1 MKQREVMNH
10 RQGSIGSAR
19 LALAAALVVGG
30 AAHAGDPRIAQD
42 SRTAFKSFAQP
53 LIGNW
58 DCNLRTW
65 DDRFHERMVETPQKR
80 RFEWALKG
88 NFLQESIYAVLRN
101 GESVHVGLNMISVD
115 PETMHI
121 LLSGFDAS
129 TPDRRMTLDGEL
141 APDLRHLTGRVQMQP
156 ATEGGEPPRRL
167 EWQWLDDNR
176 TSARTY
182 ARAPNGREFL
192 NTELI
197 CKRPDGSENKSNW

>member
-1 MKQREVMNH
+1 MKQREIMND
-10 RQGSIGSAR
+10 RQGSSR
-19 LALAAALVVGG
+19 LRWLALAAALAVGG

-65 DDRFHERMVETPQKR
+65 DDRFHERMTETPQKR
-80 RFEWALKG
+80 RFEWVLKG
-88 NFLQESIYAVLRN
+88 TFLQENIYAVLRN
-101 GESVHVGLNMISVD
+101 GETAHVGMNMISVD
-115 PETMHI
+115 PETTHI
-121 LLSGFDAS
+121 LLSGFGAA

-141 APDLRHLTGRVQMQP
+141 APDLRHLTGRVQLQP
-156 ATEGGEPPRRL
+156 ATEDGDSPRRL

-197 CKRPDGSENKSNW
+197 CKRPEGSEAKSSW